1 MVNNLSKAKS
11 AFLRE
16 AAEQPI
22 IWREWSPQVLE
33 EAKREDK
40 PILID
45 VGAVWC
51 HWCHVMDRETYSNE
65 GVARLVNEDFIPVKV
80 DRDEMPDLDRE
91 LQNAVFAI
99 TGESG
104 WPLTVFMTPSGKVFF
119 GGTYFPPDDMYGRI
133 GFKRLLKNIAE
144 VWKNKRD
151 EIERSAFDPST
162 ISFGGE
168 NLELSDTII
177 QIIGEY
183 DLEYGGLGNSSKFPH
198 PLVDTLMLDYTAIS
212 GDDVGKKVSLFTA
225 KKMYN
230 GAIFDQVGGGYHRYT
245 VDREWKIPHFEKLLI
260 DNAEI
265 MLSLVKLYEATND
278 VDVKDALER
287 TYAFVKREMDM
298 GETFANS
305 LDADSDGIEGYYY
318 TWTLEE
324 MERCLAE
331 DFDLGKKIFGI
342 SKSEEVEGRKILLRD
357 LENEKLI
364 QIMGKDK
371 ALSKLNSIREK
382 LLECRKER
390 NPPFKDINDYTH
402 PNARMSEAMLYT
414 STLLGN
420 SYDLPLKIL
429 RKVRSSPHRRITGN
443 EEPSLEDMASVA
455 LADISAF
462 EISSEREF
470 LDYARDI
477 SSAIRE
483 KIRSSKPYPLDSP
496 NESSASLISRLI
508 AKMSILEGADL
519 KTEEVKFA
527 GSPSFYAGLIDTNF
541 ILQKGALSHV
551 VIVDEGDSL
560 ADQLHRVA
568 LLSFY
573 PLKIVERVLD
583 SERDHLP
590 SYVRAMFDVK
600 RGSSRAFVCIGKS
613 CSQPVTDQASIKQLL
628 KTKL

>member
-1 MVNNLSKAKS
+1 
-11 AFLRE
+11 
-16 AAEQPI
+16 
-22 IWREWSPQVLE
+22 
-33 EAKREDK
+33 
-40 PILID
+40 
-45 VGAVWC
+45 
-51 HWCHVMDRETYSNE
+51 
-65 GVARLVNEDFIPVKV
+65 
-80 DRDEMPDLDRE
+80 
-91 LQNAVFAI
+91 
-99 TGESG
+99 
-104 WPLTVFMTPSGKVFF
+104 
-119 GGTYFPPDDMYGRI
+119 
-133 GFKRLLKNIAE
+133 
-144 VWKNKRD
+144 
-151 EIERSAFDPST
+151 
-162 ISFGGE
+162 
-168 NLELSDTII
+168 
-177 QIIGEY
+177 
-183 DLEYGGLGNSSKFPH
+183 
-198 PLVDTLMLDYTAIS
+198 
-212 GDDVGKKVSLFTA
+212 
-225 KKMYN
+225 
-230 GAIFDQVGGGYHRYT
+230 
-245 VDREWKIPHFEKLLI
+245 
-260 DNAEI
+260 

>member
-51 HWCHVMDRETYSNE
+51 HWCHVMDRENYSNE

-198 PLVDTLMLDYTAIS
+198 PLVDTLMLDYSAIS

-265 MLSLVKLYEATND
+265 MLSLVKLYEATYD

-414 STLLGN
+414 SILLEN

-541 ILQKGALSHV
+541 TLQKGALSHV

-560 ADQLHRVA
+560 ADQLQRIA

-573 PLKIVERVLD
+573 PLKVVERVSD
-583 SERDHLP
+583 SERDNLP

>member
-65 GVARLVNEDFIPVKV
+65 GVAMLVNEDFIPVKV

-99 TGESG
+99 SGETG

-168 NLELSDTII
+168 NLELSDAII
-177 QIIGEY
+177 QIVGEY

-198 PLVDTLMLDYTAIS
+198 PLVDTLMLNYSAIS

-278 VDVKDALER
+278 VDVRDALER
-287 TYAFVKREMDM
+287 TYDFVKREMDM

-541 ILQKGALSHV
+541 ILQNGALSHV

-560 ADQLHRVA
+560 ADQLQRTA

-573 PLKIVERVLD
+573 PLKVVERVSD

-613 CSQPVTDQASIKQLL
+613 CSQPVTDQASIKHLL

>member
-65 GVARLVNEDFIPVKV
+65 GVARLINEDFIPVKV

-104 WPLTVFMTPSGKVFF
+104 WPLTVFMTPSGNVFF

-198 PLVDTLMLDYTAIS
+198 PLVDTLMLDYSAIS

-414 STLLGN
+414 SILLEN

-541 ILQKGALSHV
+541 TLQKGALSHV

-560 ADQLHRVA
+560 ADQLQRIA

-573 PLKIVERVLD
+573 PLKVVERVSD
-583 SERDHLP
+583 SERDYLP

-600 RGSSRAFVCIGKS
+600 RGSSRAFVCVGKS